1 MDIVCVCMCDH
12 LGKKKKK
19 EICGGKKNP
28 YEIMLISTLSLRKTI
43 F

>member
-1 MDIVCVCMCDH
+1 MDIVCVCDH

-19 EICGGKKNP
+19 EICEEKKKP
-28 YEIMLISTLSLRKTI
+28 YEIMLISTSSLRKTI